1 MKMIEEDN
9 DVFQNFWRDKYICPV
24 AECYLIPEILKIDSD
39 TGKISLKCKKGH
51 FCELDVLAYLKI
63 LDEEKD
69 IYPENS
75 NSNNQDSK
83 NVFLFSYR
91 DILLEKEREISS
103 IIETNKLYLN
113 SQEIF
118 PKNTIYNKNLI
129 NLGKFIE
136 EENNVQ
142 KDIDDIIKEKIEDN
156 KKREKEAIQ
165 KLKDEFQVLLDGR
178 CQQENLSLTLK
189 GLNDENKY
197 KWLRNEGFKLIS
209 QIRFTNLIVIN
220 LAHNEISDITPLN
233 DMLLPHLEI
242 INFSDNK
249 IIDILPIANL
259 LSDKLSEIYLQNNKI
274 DDLGPFLNSNFPLLK
289 IFRVD
294 GNYNAINNINFK
306 SIIKKYNDII
316 FYEDKKFDDF
326 IKKYPNNNLKKYI
339 IENKIKDEDYLKITK
354 LDLVSNRNPEILK
367 DLFSLIKYPNC
378 IRYLILDDNH
388 IQDAFLLN
396 RMPLYNLEVLDLS
409 LNLITNI
416 KFLKKFSER
425 CRHLKTLY
433 LNDNKINDISP
444 LISYK
449 DGKQIIFEEL
459 EMLTLKK
466 NCLDLKDKTTKDIL
480 HILLEYKNLCIDY
493 EKKDFE

>member
-1 MKMIEEDN
+1 MIEEDN

-209 QIRFTNLIVIN
+209 QIRFTNLIFMSVF
-220 LAHNEISDITPLN
+220 
-233 DMLLPHLEI
+233 
-242 INFSDNK
+242 NFLK
-249 IIDILPIANL
+249 YQIVLRI
-259 LSDKLSEIYLQNNKI
+259 
-274 DDLGPFLNSNFPLLK
+274 NSN
-289 IFRVD
+289 
-294 GNYNAINNINFK
+294 
-306 SIIKKYNDII
+306 
-316 FYEDKKFDDF
+316 
-326 IKKYPNNNLKKYI
+326 
-339 IENKIKDEDYLKITK
+339 
-354 LDLVSNRNPEILK
+354 
-367 DLFSLIKYPNC
+367 
-378 IRYLILDDNH
+378 
-388 IQDAFLLN
+388 
-396 RMPLYNLEVLDLS
+396 
-409 LNLITNI
+409 
-416 KFLKKFSER
+416 
-425 CRHLKTLY
+425 
-433 LNDNKINDISP
+433 
-444 LISYK
+444 
-449 DGKQIIFEEL
+449 
-459 EMLTLKK
+459 
-466 NCLDLKDKTTKDIL
+466 
-480 HILLEYKNLCIDY
+480 
-493 EKKDFE
+493 

>member
-178 CQQENLSLTLK
+178 CQQEHLSLTLK

-316 FYEDKKFDDF
+316 FYEDKKFGDF
-326 IKKYPNNNLKKYI
+326 FKKYSPIGYDT
-339 IENKIKDEDYLKITK
+339 DERLYLG
-354 LDLVSNRNPEILK
+354 SSRNPEILK
-367 DLFSLIKYPNC
+367 DLFTLIKYPNC
-378 IRYLILDDNH
+378 IRYLFLDDNH

-409 LNLITNI
+409 LNRITNI

-444 LISYK
+444 LIIYK

-459 EMLTLKK
+459 EFLTLKN
-466 NCLDLKDKTTKDIL
+466 NCLDLKDKTTNDIL
-480 HILLEYKNLCIDY
+480 HILLEYENLFMDY